1 MIAKIQNLSNAICQ
15 LIEKALRKYKIKNKI
30 LPNYV
35 SLYRKNRNINYI
47 NNNYDI
53 QTIFKEYLNILKNE
67 ISECPK
73 FIYLLC
79 DWNGN
84 LKFFKKRKKILFF
97 ISQMELALILEKL

>member
-1 MIAKIQNLSNAICQ
+1 MSHYIGRI
-15 LIEKALRKYKIKNKI
+15 KI
-30 LPNYV
+30 LMF
-35 SLYRKNRNINYI
+35 NYI
-47 NNNYDI
+47 NDI

-67 ISECPK
+67 IRECPK